1 MTEPLPSVWR
11 PADTDLDARIERVEQ
26 RLMAR
31 EQRLRDG
38 ASSLRHL
45 WRRSLR
51 PARALLPAGGLALG
65 LLGSLALRALRGRA
79 KPAPAPQAA
88 SSPLPWSRVL
98 MLALPLLPARWRER
112 PGVVAA
118 TGLLTA
124 VAPWLATLRGHGATA
139 RHAPCPTPTAA
150 DRRAQHARDF
160 HGTQQPS
167 RH

>member
-1 MTEPLPSVWR
+1 MTQPLSTAWR
-11 PADTDLDARIERVEQ
+11 PTDDDLDARIERVEQ

-38 ASSLRHL
+38 ASRLRHS
-45 WRRSLR
+45 WRRALR

-65 LLGSLALRALRGRA
+65 LVGSLAWRVLRGRP
-79 KPAPAPQAA
+79 KPAPSPQAA
-88 SSPLPWSRVL
+88 SPRLPWSRLL

-124 VAPWLATLRGHGATA
+124 VAPWLETLGGHGAAA

-150 DRRAQHARDF
+150 DRRAQQARDS